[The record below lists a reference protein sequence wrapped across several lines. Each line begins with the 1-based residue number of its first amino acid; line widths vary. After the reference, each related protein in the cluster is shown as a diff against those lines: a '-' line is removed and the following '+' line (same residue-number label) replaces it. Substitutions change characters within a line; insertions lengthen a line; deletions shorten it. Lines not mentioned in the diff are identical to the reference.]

1 MCWMKVRRLQSADVN
16 VLLNAT
22 YEGSVLFSNV
32 LMSFM
37 RISSWHRL
45 MSE

>member
-1 MCWMKVRRLQSADVN
+1 MCWMKVTHSRDADVN

-22 YEGSVLFSNV
+22 YEGSGLFSNV